1 MPGKKKPPK
10 RALHHA
16 KMSVSGV
23 VFKSF
28 ELLPRACSRGTSG
41 SRIKARFL
49 SRDLFCDFRTGLR
62 RTPANRPF
70 QRPRSQVR
78 GASRG
83 RVFIDPSLAAAP
95 GIAESTVG
103 PPASRP
109 VFPRMQKEGLVF
121 RRPPFR
127 GPLFQGLL
135 GPAGVR
141 GAGGIVSVQVG
152 PSVISLC
159 GAVTVVAASC
169 TGSAIAL
176 TIASAVVA
184 VVDPLVNAVTLARVN
199 GVTCQCNGQSS
210 GHSIGCCR
218 VMLTQ
223 WSLD

>member
-1 MPGKKKPPK
+1 MSPRPPASRACREVRLPGKKKPPK

-23 VFKSF
+23 VFKPF
-28 ELLPRACSRGTSG
+28 ELLPRACSRGTPG

-49 SRDLFCDFRTGLR
+49 SRDLLCDFRTGLR

-103 PPASRP
+103 PPASPP
-109 VFPRMQKEGLVF
+109 VFPRMRKEGLVF

-141 GAGGIVSVQVG
+141 GAPVMRENC
-152 PSVISLC
+152 LC
-159 GAVTVVAASC
+159 AG
-169 TGSAIAL
+169 
-176 TIASAVVA
+176 
-184 VVDPLVNAVTLARVN
+184 R
-199 GVTCQCNGQSS
+199 
-210 GHSIGCCR
+210 SIGHLIVRCSDSGRCIMHRIGYCIDHCIDCR
-218 VMLTQ
+218 GCG
-223 WSLD
+223 

>member
-1 MPGKKKPPK
+1 MSPRPPAS
-10 RALHHA
+10 R
-16 KMSVSGV
+16 V
-23 VFKSF
+23 
-28 ELLPRACSRGTSG
+28 CSRGPVAGEKETPETGIASCKDVRFGGSLQVVRASAAGVFAIAPG

-49 SRDLFCDFRTGLR
+49 SRDLLCDFRTGLR

-141 GAGGIVSVQVG
+141 GAPVMRENC
-152 PSVISLC
+152 LC
-159 GAVTVVAASC
+159 AG
-169 TGSAIAL
+169 
-176 TIASAVVA
+176 
-184 VVDPLVNAVTLARVN
+184 R
-199 GVTCQCNGQSS
+199 
-210 GHSIGCCR
+210 SIGHFIVRCSDSGRCIMHRIGHCIDHCIGCR
-218 VMLTQ
+218 GCG
-223 WSLD
+223 

>member
-1 MPGKKKPPK
+1 
-10 RALHHA
+10 
-16 KMSVSGV
+16 MSVSGV
-23 VFKSF
+23 VFKPF
-28 ELLPRACSRGTSG
+28 ELLPRACSRSAAAVSMFPHQGAVSFPRFVLGLQRRRPSPHSG
-41 SRIKARFL
+41 ESAVSKAAIAGPWRL
-49 SRDLFCDFRTGLR
+49 V
-62 RTPANRPF
+62 
-70 QRPRSQVR
+70 RPRVHRSVSRVR
-78 GASRG
+78 AGNR
-83 RVFIDPSLAAAP
+83 RVDGGPAGQFAGLPADAKGGSCLLA
-95 GIAESTVG
+95 
-103 PPASRP
+103 
-109 VFPRMQKEGLVF
+109 
-121 RRPPFR
+121 RPPFR
-127 GPLFQGLL
+127 GPFFQGLP

-152 PSVISLC
+152 PLVISSC

-210 GHSIGCCR
+210 GHSIGRCR